1 MATRS
6 VKSVDKG
13 EYAIAWALLKAARQ
27 TAKLTQRQLAE
38 RLGRTQT
45 YIADAELGRRR
56 LDILQLYEWNKAC
69 GSTLSAYAQAVEAT
83 LDVLPKNLPRTVRT
97 PKPRATKTLQK
108 TKRRPE

>member
-13 EYAIAWALLKAARQ
+13 EYAVAWALLKATRL

-45 YIADAELGRRR
+45 YIADSELGRRR
-56 LDILQLYEWNKAC
+56 LDILQLYEWMRAC
-69 GSTLSAYAQAVEAT
+69 GSTLSAYAQSVEAT
-83 LDVLPKNLPRTVRT
+83 LDVLPKNLPKTVRS
-97 PKPRATKTLQK
+97 PKPRATKPPQK
-108 TKRRPE
+108 AKRRPD